1 MSEGS
6 GLGVCDEIPHGTRIP
21 IEDLRFL
28 GSIPVGN
35 YLAKRKD
42 QGPLHMHHCVRGS
55 EGFFCGHFDL
65 GDDFLGPC
73 QQEKRVSPLPGNCK
87 GQGDFCA

>member
-35 YLAKRKD
+35 YLAKRKYIC
-42 QGPLHMHHCVRGS
+42 CVCDSMLLWEKTGLTFKDKNGS
-55 EGFFCGHFDL
+55 FPRAITV
-65 GDDFLGPC
+65 FLYL
-73 QQEKRVSPLPGNCK
+73 V
-87 GQGDFCA
+87 